1 MPHRRLSPLAG
12 ALVVAVLT
20 LSGPALGQG
29 VDDAE
34 QAGRQAEEAFEIASR
49 AAADRDRIEAD
60 LFAALERYRT
70 AGEALTETNRRFERV
85 GSSLVYAESSA
96 AAAQRVLEDQAVEAY
111 MQAAAIGAT
120 VLLASDD
127 MASALV
133 VGALFES
140 TQADT
145 LAGLDR
151 LVVQRRELLALRAQ
165 YAAERTAVEAIRGRL
180 DEEAARLGDLFAAAD
195 AAVADAYRRAQEAD
209 AAYRASLDALDLA
222 RAAAA
227 DRRRAEEAATSAT
240 RATTTTQPSPTTTGT
255 HAPTTTVPATTS
267 SAPAPSG
274 SVPATTSSTIAPA
287 TTTTT
292 TVGSG
297 PRLVIKPAVERWR
310 PQVAA
315 AFPADLV
322 EDALVIMQCESGG
335 DANAV
340 NPYSGAAGLYQFMPG
355 TWAAASVKAGV
366 GDRSVFD
373 GEANIVAAAWLAGY
387 YRSRGYDPW
396 EPWAP
401 CRVHL

>member
-1 MPHRRLSPLAG
+1 MSPRRLRSFAG
-12 ALVVAVLT
+12 ALVVGLAALAV
-20 LSGPALGQG
+20 PAWGQEVG
-29 VDDAE
+29 EAE
-34 QAGRQAEEAFEIASR
+34 NASDSARSAAEEAYGIASA

-60 LFAALERYRT
+60 LFAALERYRL
-70 AGEALTETNRRFERV
+70 AGEALTSTNRRLERID
-85 GSSLVYAESSA
+85 GSLAFAESSA
-96 AAAQRVLEDQAVEAY
+96 IGVQRALEDQAVEAY

-120 VLLASDD
+120 LLLASED
-127 MASALV
+127 MTDALL

-151 LVVQRRELLALRAQ
+151 LLVQRRELSALRAE
-165 YAAERTAVEAIRGRL
+165 YEAERSAVDAIRARLDDEAGRL
-180 DEEAARLGDLFAAAD
+180 GELFAAAD
-195 AAVADAYRRAQEAD
+195 AAVAEAFRRAEEAD

-227 DRRRAEEAATSAT
+227 DRRRAEEAAAAARTATSTTAPASTTTTATSAT
-240 RATTTTQPSPTTTGT
+240 TLAPSTTTLAPSTSVA
-255 HAPTTTVPATTS
+255 APTTIP
-267 SAPAPSG
+267 
-274 SVPATTSSTIAPA
+274 

-292 TVGSG
+292 APAR
-297 PRLVIKPAVERWR
+297 PRLAIKPAVERWR
-310 PQVAA
+310 PQVSA

-335 DANAV
+335 DPNAV

-373 GEANIVAAAWLAGY
+373 GEANIIAAAWLAGY

>member
-1 MPHRRLSPLAG
+1 MSPRRLRLLAG
-12 ALVVAVLT
+12 ILVIGLAAPAV
-20 LSGPALGQG
+20 PAWGQEVG
-29 VDDAE
+29 EAE
-34 QAGRQAEEAFEIASR
+34 RGSDSARSAAEEAYGIASA

-60 LFAALERYRT
+60 LFAALERYRL
-70 AGEALTETNRRFERV
+70 AGEALTTTNRRLERIN
-85 GSSLVYAESSA
+85 GSLAFAESSA
-96 AAAQRVLEDQAVEAY
+96 NGVQRALEDQAVEAY

-120 VLLASDD
+120 LLLASED
-127 MASALV
+127 MTDALL
-133 VGALFES
+133 VGAFFES

-151 LVVQRRELLALRAQ
+151 LLVQRRELSALRAE
-165 YAAERTAVEAIRGRL
+165 YAAERSAVAAIRARLDDEAGRL
-180 DEEAARLGDLFAAAD
+180 GELYAAAD
-195 AAVADAYRRAQEAD
+195 AAVAEAFRRAEEAD

-227 DRRRAEEAATSAT
+227 DRRRAEEAATAAGTAT
-240 RATTTTQPSPTTTGT
+240 STTAPASTTTTAASATTLAPSTTASAPSTSLA
-255 HAPTTTVPATTS
+255 APTTIP
-267 SAPAPSG
+267 
-274 SVPATTSSTIAPA
+274 

-292 TVGSG
+292 TTPAA
-297 PRLVIKPAVERWR
+297 PRPAIKPAVERWR
-310 PQVAA
+310 PQVSA

-335 DANAV
+335 DPNAV

-373 GEANIVAAAWLAGY
+373 GEANIIAAAWLAGY